1 MVDIIDR
8 LKKSLGVPHPTT
20 IEFVDL
26 DGEPCTLVF
35 DCTTDINTTASNK
48 VTQFP
53 IESGRFTV
61 SDHTIKNP
69 LKLTLKGVISES
81 PPTPLYNI
89 GKAAIARGTTALKPN
104 SKTAAGNAF
113 LQAAV
118 ASGIALGVG
127 VGVDRISNT
136 TYTDEGQGTIMSQLQ
151 DRKQFDFTYPKR
163 AMIALKQLSDYGLP
177 ITVRTFFNDS
187 MYEGMV
193 IESVSFNQG
202 AKGGDSLFFNMNLVK
217 VQVVEVKV
225 EKRDFVAKSE
235 GKTKPPHNSSA
246 AAKKKKGE
254 VGPENDITLF
264 NAGNKSLDRVRD
276 SFFDNNV
283 ITN

>member
-8 LKKSLGVPHPTT
+8 MKKSLGVPHPTT
-20 IEFVDL
+20 IEFIDL
-26 DGEPCTLVF
+26 DGEPSTLVF
-35 DCTTDINTTASNK
+35 DCTTDINTTASSK

-53 IESGRFTV
+53 VESGRYTI
-61 SDHTIKNP
+61 SDHTIKSP
-69 LKLTLKGVISES
+69 LKLTLKGIMSES

-89 GKAAIARGTTALKPN
+89 AKAAIARGTTALKPN

-127 VGVDRISNT
+127 SGVDRMMNT
-136 TYTDEGQGTIMSQLQ
+136 DYSDEGQGTIMSQLQ

-163 AMIALKQLSDYGLP
+163 AMIALKQLADYGLP
-177 ITVRTFFNDS
+177 ITIRTFFNDS
-187 MYEGMV
+187 MYSSMV
-193 IESVSFNQG
+193 IESVSFTQG
-202 AKGGDSLFFNMNLVK
+202 AKSGDSLFFSMNLVK
-217 VQVVEVKV
+217 VKVVKVKV

-246 AAKKKKGE
+246 APKKKKGDL
-254 VGPENDITLF
+254 GLENKTSSL
-264 NAGNKSLDRVRD
+264 NAVNST
-276 SFFDNNV
+276 FDAIEGFDYTNV

>member
-1 MVDIIDR
+1 MVDIVDR

-20 IEFVDL
+20 IEFIDL
-26 DGEPCTLVF
+26 DGEPSTLVF
-35 DCTTDINTTASNK
+35 DCTTSINTTASSK

-53 IESGRFTV
+53 VESGRSTI
-61 SDHTIKNP
+61 SDHTIKSP
-69 LKLTLKGVISES
+69 LKLALKGVISES

-104 SKTAAGNAF
+104 SKTAVGNAF

-127 VGVDRISNT
+127 SGVDRMLNT
-136 TYTDEGQGTIMSQLQ
+136 DYSDEGQGTIMSQLQ

-187 MYEGMV
+187 MYSSMV
-193 IESVSFNQG
+193 IETVSFSQD
-202 AKGGDSLFFNMNLVK
+202 AKGGDSLFFSMNLVK

-225 EKRDFVAKSE
+225 EERDYIAKSE

-246 AAKKKKGE
+246 ASKKKKGE
-254 VGPENDITLF
+254 VGTHDKTSIA
-264 NAGNKSLDRVRD
+264 NAVNQGFD
-276 SFFDNNV
+276 SIRNANWSDV